1 MLLGCAMRA
10 HILEV
15 HGPDSVELFKALSSE
30 TRVRILELLG
40 QGERNINEIGQALG
54 ISQPAV
60 TKHTQLLEQ
69 VGLIKTEYKP
79 GVQGMQK
86 RCRLAYDRFI
96 ISFEPTHPLED
107 RVEEVEMPVGLY
119 TLVNPTPTCGLA
131 NRERI
136 IGFLDDPQS
145 FFDPERA
152 TAQLLWM
159 AEGFVEY
166 VFPCSLGAGV
176 EIRRLELLVEVCSE
190 APNYDN
196 DYPSDITVWV
206 NGVEIGTWTSPGDF
220 GGKRGRLNPA
230 WWNDYMTQ
238 YGMLKIWSVDA
249 EGSYVDGTPV
259 SETTL
264 ADLMLAPHHPIVVR
278 IGVKPDAEHIGG
290 FNLFGRGFGNYEQD
304 LVLRLHYAVRA
315 RANRT
320 EAVVAQE
327 GGENG

>member
-1 MLLGCAMRA
+1 MRA

-15 HGPDSVELFKALSSE
+15 HGSQSVDLFKALASE
-30 TRVRILELLG
+30 TRVRILELLAH
-40 QGERNINEIGQALG
+40 GEKNINELAQALNT
-54 ISQPAV
+54 SQPTV
-60 TKHTQLLEQ
+60 TKHIQLLEQ
-69 VGLIKTEYKP
+69 MGLVQTEYRP

-96 ISFEPTHPLED
+96 VSFETVHPPEEQ
-107 RVEEVEMPVGLY
+107 VEEIEMPVGLY
-119 TLVNPTPTCGLA
+119 TLVHPTPTCGLA

-166 VFPCSLGAGV
+166 VFPCTLGAGV
-176 EIRRLELLVEVCSE
+176 EIHRLELLMEVCSE

-196 DYPSDITVWV
+196 HYPSDITVWV

-238 YGMLKIWSVDA
+238 YGMLKIWSVDT
-249 EGSYVDGTPV
+249 EGSYVDGTPA
-259 SETTL
+259 SEVTTQ
-264 ADLMLAPHHPIVVR
+264 DLMLAPRQPIVVR

-304 LVLRLHYAVRA
+304 LVLRLHYTLRERERSSRA
-315 RANRT
+315 M
-320 EAVVAQE
+320 VKQE
-327 GGENG
+327 GGEKR

>member
-1 MLLGCAMRA
+1 MFLGDAMRA

-15 HGPDSVELFKALSSE
+15 HGSNSVELFKALSSE

-40 QGERNINEIGQALG
+40 EGERNINEIGQALG

-69 VGLIKTEYKP
+69 VGLIKTEYKA
-79 GVQGMQK
+79 GVQGLQK

-96 ISFEPTHPLED
+96 ISFEPTHPPED
-107 RVEEVEMPVGLY
+107 RVEEIGMPVGLY

-176 EIRRLELLVEVCSE
+176 EIRRLELLMEVCSE

-206 NGVEIGTWTSPGDF
+206 NGVEVGTWTSPGDF

-238 YGMLKIWSVDA
+238 YGMLKIWSVNA
-249 EGSYVDGTPV
+249 EGSYVDGTPI
-259 SETTL
+259 SEATV

-278 IGVKPDAEHIGG
+278 IGIKPDAVHIGG

-304 LVLRLHYAVRA
+304 LVLRLHYVTKARSGRA
-315 RANRT
+315 ET
-320 EAVVAQE
+320 VAMRE
-327 GGENG
+327 GGEND

>member
-1 MLLGCAMRA
+1 MRA

-30 TRVRILELLG
+30 TRVRMLELLAE
-40 QGERNINEIGQALG
+40 GEKNINELGQALG

-60 TKHTQLLEQ
+60 TKHTQILEQ
-69 VGLIKTEYKP
+69 MGLIHTEYKP

-96 ISFEPTHPLED
+96 ISFESQQLPET
-107 RVEEVEMPVGLY
+107 RVEEIAMPIGLY

-131 NRERI
+131 SRERI

-166 VFPCSLGAGV
+166 VFPCTLGAGTH
-176 EIRRLELLVEVCSE
+176 IHRLELMMEICSE
-190 APNYDN
+190 APNHN
-196 DYPSDITVWV
+196 NSYPSDITVWV
-206 NGVEIGTWTSPGDF
+206 NGVEVGTWTSPGDF
-220 GGKRGRLNPA
+220 GGRRGRLNPT
-230 WWNDYMTQ
+230 WWSDIMTQ
-238 YGMLKIWSVDA
+238 YGVLKIWSVDA

-259 SETTL
+259 SDLTIGE
-264 ADLMLAPHHPIVVR
+264 LMLAPHHPIVVR
-278 IGVKPDAEHIGG
+278 IGVKPDARNLGG

-304 LVLRLHYAVRA
+304 LVLRLHCITQGRGGL
-315 RANRT
+315 
-320 EAVVAQE
+320 EAASVTQE
-327 GGENG
+327 GGENR

>member
-1 MLLGCAMRA
+1 MRA

-15 HGPDSVELFKALSSE
+15 HGADSVELFKALASE
-30 TRVRILELLG
+30 TRVRILELLA
-40 QGERNINEIGQALG
+40 QGKRNINELGQALG

-60 TKHTQLLEQ
+60 TKHTQILEQ
-69 VGLIKTEYKP
+69 IGLIQTEYRS

-96 ISFEPTHPLED
+96 ISFEPTSPSDD
-107 RVEEVEMPVGLY
+107 RVEEIAMPIGLY

-145 FFDPERA
+145 FFEPERA

-166 VFPCSLGAGV
+166 VFPCTLGAGT
-176 EIRRLELLVEVCSE
+176 EIRRLELLMEVCSE
-190 APNYDN
+190 APNYNN
-196 DYPSDITVWV
+196 DYPSDITLWI

-220 GGKRGRLNPA
+220 GGRRGRLNPP

-249 EGSYVDGTPV
+249 EGSYVDGAPV
-259 SETTL
+259 SDVTI
-264 ADLMLAPHHPIVVR
+264 ADLMLAPHYPIIVR
-278 IGVKPDAEHIGG
+278 IGVKPDAEHVGG
-290 FNLFGRGFGNYEQD
+290 FNLFGKGFGNYEQD
-304 LVLRLHYAVRA
+304 LVLRLHYVTRGRDGRSETVFA
-315 RANRT
+315 R
-320 EAVVAQE
+320 E
-327 GGENG
+327 GGESK

>member
-1 MLLGCAMRA
+1 MRA

-15 HGPDSVELFKALSSE
+15 HGSQSVELFKALASE
-30 TRVRILELLG
+30 TRVRILELLA
-40 QGERNINEIGQALG
+40 QSEMNINELAQALNT
-54 ISQPAV
+54 SQPTV

-69 VGLIKTEYKP
+69 IGLIHTEYKP

-96 ISFEPTHPLED
+96 ISFEPTEPVQN
-107 RVEEVEMPVGLY
+107 RVEEIEMPVGLY
-119 TLVNPTPTCGLA
+119 TLVHPTPTCGLA
-131 NRERI
+131 NKERI

-166 VFPCSLGAGV
+166 VFPCTLGADV
-176 EIRRLELLVEVCSE
+176 EIRRLELLMEVCSE

-196 DYPSDITVWV
+196 DYPSDITVWI
-206 NGVEIGTWTSPGDF
+206 NGVEVGTWTSPGDL
-220 GGKRGRLNPA
+220 GGRRGRLNPP

-259 SETTL
+259 SDTTI
-264 ADLMLAPHHPIVVR
+264 ADLMLVPHQPIMVR

-304 LVLRLHYAVRA
+304 LVLRLHYATRGRVSPQE
-315 RANRT
+315 T
-320 EAVVAQE
+320 VATRE
-327 GGENG
+327 GGEIG

>member
-1 MLLGCAMRA
+1 MRA

-15 HGPDSVELFKALSSE
+15 HGPNSVELFKALSSE
-30 TRVRILELLG
+30 TRVRILELLAEG
-40 QGERNINEIGQALG
+40 DKNINELGQALG

-60 TKHTQLLEQ
+60 TKHTQILEQ
-69 VGLIKTEYKP
+69 MGLIHTEYRP

-96 ISFEPTHPLED
+96 ISFESQQVPEH
-107 RVEEVEMPVGLY
+107 RVEEIAMPVGLY

-131 NRERI
+131 NSERI

-145 FFDPERA
+145 FFEPERA

-166 VFPCSLGAGV
+166 VFPCTLGAGA
-176 EIRRLELLVEVCSE
+176 EIHRLELMMEVCSE
-190 APNYDN
+190 APNHNN
-196 DYPSDITVWV
+196 DYPSDITLWI
-206 NGVEIGTWTSPGDF
+206 NGVEVGTWTSPGDF
-220 GGKRGRLNPA
+220 GGRRGRLNPT
-230 WWNDYMTQ
+230 WWSDCMTQ

-259 SETTL
+259 SETTI
-264 ADLMLAPHHPIVVR
+264 ADLMLSPHHPIVVR

-304 LVLRLHYAVRA
+304 LVLRLHYVTRSVGG
-315 RANRT
+315 RT
-320 EAVVAQE
+320 EVTAGQE
-327 GGENG
+327 GGERR

>member
-1 MLLGCAMRA
+1 MRA

-15 HGPDSVELFKALSSE
+15 HGSEGMELFKALASE
-30 TRVRILELLG
+30 TRVRILELLA
-40 QGERNINEIGQALG
+40 QSEMNINELAQALNT
-54 ISQPAV
+54 SQPTI
-60 TKHTQLLEQ
+60 TKHAQLLEAI
-69 VGLIKTEYKP
+69 GLIQTEYKP

-96 ISFEPTHPLED
+96 ISFEPTNPPED

-131 NRERI
+131 NADRI

-166 VFPCSLGAGV
+166 VFPCTLGTGV
-176 EIRRLELLVEVCSE
+176 EIRRLELLMEVCSE

-196 DYPSDITVWV
+196 DYPSDITVWI
-206 NGVEIGTWTSPGDF
+206 NGVEVGTWTSPGDF
-220 GGKRGRLNPA
+220 GGRRGRLNPP

-259 SETTL
+259 SETTI
-264 ADLMLAPHHPIVVR
+264 ADLMLAPHHPIIVR

-304 LVLRLHYAVRA
+304 LVLRLHYVTRG
-315 RANRT
+315 RGSRP
-320 EAVVAQE
+320 EAVVTQE
-327 GGENG
+327 GGENR

>member
-1 MLLGCAMRA
+1 MRA

-15 HGPDSVELFKALSSE
+15 HGSESVELFKALASE
-30 TRVRILELLG
+30 TRVRILELLA
-40 QGERNINEIGQALG
+40 QGEMNINELAQALST
-54 ISQPAV
+54 SQPTI

-69 VGLIKTEYKP
+69 IGLIRTEYKP

-96 ISFEPTHPLED
+96 ISFEPTDPLED
-107 RVEEVEMPVGLY
+107 RVEEIEMPVGLY

-145 FFDPERA
+145 FFEPERA
-152 TAQLLWM
+152 TAQLIWM

-166 VFPCSLGAGV
+166 VFPCTLGAGV
-176 EIRRLELLVEVCSE
+176 EIRRLELLMEVCSE
-190 APNYDN
+190 APNYN
-196 DYPSDITVWV
+196 NRHPSDITVWI
-206 NGVEIGTWTSPGDF
+206 NSVEIGTWTSPGDF
-220 GGKRGRLNPA
+220 GGRRGRLNPT

-259 SETTL
+259 SETTI
-264 ADLMLAPHHPIVVR
+264 ADLMLVPHHPIVVR
-278 IGVKPDAEHIGG
+278 IGVKPDAEHVGG

-304 LVLRLHYAVRA
+304 IVLRLHYLIRGRPERVAAVA
-315 RANRT
+315 T
-320 EAVVAQE
+320 QE
-327 GGENG
+327 GGESK

>member
-1 MLLGCAMRA
+1 MRT

-15 HGPDSVELFKALSSE
+15 HGADSAELFKALASE
-30 TRVRILELLG
+30 TRVRILEILA
-40 QGERNINEIGQALG
+40 QGERNINELGQALG

-60 TKHTQLLEQ
+60 TKHTQILEQ
-69 VGLIKTEYKP
+69 IGLIQTEYRP

-96 ISFEPTHPLED
+96 ISFEPTSPPDD
-107 RVEEVEMPVGLY
+107 RVEEIAMPVGLY

-145 FFDPERA
+145 FFEPDRA

-166 VFPCSLGAGV
+166 VFPCTLGAGT
-176 EIRRLELLVEVCSE
+176 EIRRLELLMEICSE
-190 APNYDN
+190 APNYNN
-196 DYPSDITVWV
+196 DYPSDITLWI

-220 GGKRGRLNPA
+220 GGRRGRLNPP

-249 EGSYVDGTPV
+249 EGSYVDGAPV
-259 SETTL
+259 SDVTI
-264 ADLMLAPHHPIVVR
+264 ADLMLAPHYPIIVR
-278 IGVKPDAEHIGG
+278 IGVKPDAEQVGG
-290 FNLFGRGFGNYEQD
+290 FNLFGKGFGNYEQD
-304 LVLRLHYAVRA
+304 LVLRLHYVTRGRDSRSETVFA
-315 RANRT
+315 R
-320 EAVVAQE
+320 E
-327 GGENG
+327 GGESK

>member
-1 MLLGCAMRA
+1 MQA

-15 HGPDSVELFKALSSE
+15 YGADSVELFKALASE
-30 TRVRILELLG
+30 TRVRILELLA
-40 QGERNINEIGQALG
+40 QGERNINELGQALG

-60 TKHTQLLEQ
+60 TKHTQILEQ
-69 VGLIKTEYKP
+69 IGLIKTEYKP
-79 GVQGMQK
+79 GIQGMQK

-96 ISFEPTHPLED
+96 ISFESTYLPD
-107 RVEEVEMPVGLY
+107 NRVEEIAMPIGLY

-145 FFDPERA
+145 FYEPERA

-166 VFPCSLGAGV
+166 VFPCTLGAGT
-176 EIRRLELLVEVCSE
+176 EIRRLELLMEICSE

-196 DYPSDITVWV
+196 DYPSDITVWI
-206 NGVEIGTWTSPGDF
+206 NGVETGTWTSPGDF
-220 GGKRGRLNPA
+220 GGRRGRLNPA

-249 EGSYVDGTPV
+249 EGSYVDGSPV
-259 SETTL
+259 SDVTI
-264 ADLMLAPHHPIVVR
+264 ADLMLAPHHPIIVR

-304 LVLRLHYAVRA
+304 LVLRLHYVTMGQGSRVETAFA
-315 RANRT
+315 R
-320 EAVVAQE
+320 E
-327 GGENG
+327 GGESN

>member
-1 MLLGCAMRA
+1 MRA

-15 HGPDSVELFKALSSE
+15 HGSQSVELFKALASE
-30 TRVRILELLG
+30 TRVRILELLA
-40 QGERNINEIGQALG
+40 QSEMNINELAQALNT
-54 ISQPAV
+54 SQPTV

-69 VGLIKTEYKP
+69 IGLIHTEYKP

-96 ISFEPTHPLED
+96 ISFEPTEPVQN
-107 RVEEVEMPVGLY
+107 RVEEIEMPVGLY
-119 TLVNPTPTCGLA
+119 TLVHPTPTCGLA
-131 NRERI
+131 NKERI

-166 VFPCSLGAGV
+166 VFPCTLGADV
-176 EIRRLELLVEVCSE
+176 EIRRLELLMEVCSE

-196 DYPSDITVWV
+196 DYPSDITVWI
-206 NGVEIGTWTSPGDF
+206 NGVEVGTWTSPGDL
-220 GGKRGRLNPA
+220 GGRRGRLNPP

-259 SETTL
+259 SDTTI
-264 ADLMLAPHHPIVVR
+264 ADLMLVPHQPIMVR

-304 LVLRLHYAVRA
+304 LVLRLHYTTRGRVSPQE
-315 RANRT
+315 T
-320 EAVVAQE
+320 VVTRE
-327 GGENG
+327 GGENR